1 MMNKSRKP
9 VSEFELDQWMNQ
21 LELVPPADFE
31 SRVLSRIAHA
41 ELNVPAHRSLG
52 AYLFEP
58 LRWLALVSG
67 GAFALSELLAFM
79 FGFWTVSTAL

>member
-1 MMNKSRKP
+1 MNKSRKP
-9 VSEFELDQWMNQ
+9 VSELELDQWIHQ

-31 SRVLSRIAHA
+31 PRVLSRIAEA
-41 ELNVPAHRSLG
+41 ELTVPVNRSLG
-52 AYLFEP
+52 AYLFKP
-58 LRWLALVSG
+58 LHWLAVVSG

>member
-1 MMNKSRKP
+1 MH
-9 VSEFELDQWMNQ
+9 Q

-31 SRVLSRIAHA
+31 SRVLSRIADA
-41 ELNVPAHRSLG
+41 ELTVPVNQSLDVD
-52 AYLFEP
+52 LFKP
-58 LRWLALVSG
+58 LRWLAVASG